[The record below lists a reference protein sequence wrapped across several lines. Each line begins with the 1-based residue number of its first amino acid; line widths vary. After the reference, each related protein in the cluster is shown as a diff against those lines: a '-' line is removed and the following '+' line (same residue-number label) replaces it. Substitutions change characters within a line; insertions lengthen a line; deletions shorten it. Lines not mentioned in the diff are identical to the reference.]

1 MRLVPHFLVHALV
14 AGTGLVAAAGLV
26 SPASAETVT
35 LADALARDPDFAKAQ
50 AQKVDGGQALG
61 DLSDSSLYEETPL
74 SAPRRQIHGEMG
86 MMVGT
91 GGARGIYG
99 AADVPLGENAD
110 AQLMFSS
117 ERYNWGHRRY

>member
-1 MRLVPHFLVHALV
+1 MRLVPHLIVHALV

-61 DLSDSSLYEETPL
+61 ALSDRSLYEETPL